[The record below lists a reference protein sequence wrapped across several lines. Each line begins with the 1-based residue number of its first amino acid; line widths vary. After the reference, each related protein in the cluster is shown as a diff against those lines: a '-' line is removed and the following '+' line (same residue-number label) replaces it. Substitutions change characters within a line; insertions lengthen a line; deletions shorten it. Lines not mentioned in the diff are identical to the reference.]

1 MERRAVER
9 YLTDSSEDRR
19 LIKIAFPIK
28 LMVAVLVAAATP
40 LMVLSWLLLAMIFD
54 PGFYLDTQRPRE
66 VDLYS
71 GLGWDEIGLVNEGV
85 ALFFGDNQLS
95 LAEAL
100 TQTGAPGDTFNER
113 ETLHMDD
120 VRAIVNLF
128 VTLRTLT
135 TIIVLAG
142 GLLLV
147 LSGDGR
153 MLTRSMADG
162 SLAILLSILVLA
174 AAAIVDFDWL
184 FTQFH
189 LISFTNDLWQLD
201 PVRSRLL
208 QLYPL
213 EFWFTATL
221 MLAVRLITALAL
233 IGVGGLAAGYVLGRR
248 KS

>member
-1 MERRAVER
+1 M
-9 YLTDSSEDRR
+9 
-19 LIKIAFPIK
+19 IKIAFPIK
-28 LMVAVLVAAATP
+28 LILAVVVAVATP

-54 PGFYLDTQRPRE
+54 PGFYLETQRPQQ

-71 GLGWDEIGLVNEGV
+71 GLEWDDVSLVNESV
-85 ALFFGDNQLS
+85 ALFFRDSQIS
-95 LAEAL
+95 LAGAL
-100 TQTGAPGDTFNER
+100 TQNGAPSDTFNER

-120 VRAIVNLF
+120 VRDIVNMF
-128 VTLRTLT
+128 ATLRTLT
-135 TIIVLAG
+135 TIIILLG

-147 LSGDGR
+147 LSADAR
-153 MLTRSMADG
+153 MLARSMSDG

-189 LISFTNDLWQLD
+189 LVSFTNDLWQLD

-213 EFWFTATL
+213 NFWFTAT
-221 MLAVRLITALAL
+221 MVLAVRLITALAL
-233 IGVGGLAAGYVLGRR
+233 IGVGGLIAGYVLGRR
-248 KS
+248 RSRTLAGRK